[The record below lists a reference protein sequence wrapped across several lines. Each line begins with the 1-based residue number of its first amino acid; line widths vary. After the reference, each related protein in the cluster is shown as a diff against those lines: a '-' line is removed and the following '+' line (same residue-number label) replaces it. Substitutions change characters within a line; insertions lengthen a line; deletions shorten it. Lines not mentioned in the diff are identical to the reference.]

1 MCRDPNDG
9 GCSFPSTGADL
20 FVINVRGSASVRKF
34 LTDARAL
41 RGIRNFNL
49 THMNRGRNAYRAS
62 HCYSVADHML
72 DG

>member
-1 MCRDPNDG
+1 
-9 GCSFPSTGADL
+9 
-20 FVINVRGSASVRKF
+20 VINVRGSASVRKF